1 MAELVEH
8 LAEENAEPTEVEGF
22 GLVHAATKDLGVI
35 PQEVLDSLDNCPGA
49 HVGRDAFLV
58 SKLEVIEAEDV
69 TEEVDGDPVYLLED
83 QGRYA
88 D

>member
-1 MAELVEH
+1 MAELVEYH
-8 LAEENAEPTEVEGF
+8 AEKNAEPTEVECF
-22 GLVHAATKDLGVI
+22 GLVHTAAKDLRVI
-35 PQEVLDSLDNCPGA
+35 PQEVLNSLYNSPGA

-58 SKLEVIEAEDV
+58 RKLEVIEAEDV

-83 QGRYA
+83 QGRDA

>member
-1 MAELVEH
+1 MTELVEH
-8 LAEENAEPTEVEGF
+8 LAEENAEFTKVKGF
-22 GLVHAATKDLGVI
+22 GLVHTATKDLRVLS
-35 PQEVLDSLDNCPGA
+35 QEVLNSFNNCPRA

-58 SKLEVIEAEDV
+58 SKLEVTEAEDI